1 MKYRS
6 QGLQKY
12 LLIVFGQSL
21 MFALKHEF
29 HLFLVDKDIIEW
41 KYEFRAKV
49 LVIYFIHSQ
58 RKLYNLK

>member
-1 MKYRS
+1 MLS
-6 QGLQKY
+6 VIQVLP
-12 LLIVFGQSL
+12 QSL